1 MFISNPSCQNSG
13 TTAETLSRGFLPKY
27 LSEIDMG
34 KLAGGCDSTAT
45 KQKWRPLVDIPN
57 NSETNWIFLMF
68 ILIVYPGRKDCL
80 RTRILMTSSKIYRPI
95 FCRKIP
101 FDRCYV
107 QRLSLKKITLF
118 LAGKMD

>member
-1 MFISNPSCQNSG
+1 MFISNPLCQNSG

-68 ILIVYPGRKDCL
+68 ILIVYPGIRTVFALEFSWHHQRFTGRFSAARFRLTAVMCNAWASRK
-80 RTRILMTSSKIYRPI
+80 
-95 FCRKIP
+95 
-101 FDRCYV
+101 
-107 QRLSLKKITLF
+107 
-118 LAGKMD
+118 